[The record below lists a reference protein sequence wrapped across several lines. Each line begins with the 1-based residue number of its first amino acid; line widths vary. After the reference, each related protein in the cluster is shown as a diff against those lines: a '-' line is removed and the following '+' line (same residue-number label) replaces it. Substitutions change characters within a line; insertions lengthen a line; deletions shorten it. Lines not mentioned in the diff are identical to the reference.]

1 MTDLFD
7 LFDLGEAK
15 RVRWRVGAAEAADTL
30 LGLDGHV
37 GELRRD
43 AEGWWTVWRDG
54 REQRGLGA
62 HRTQLEA
69 AKAVLDHDWSGVE
82 ARPAR
87 VRPTAERWTD
97 PATGEWDGRSV
108 LLTTSE
114 PVFDGHAT
122 TWVVDGTAGD
132 WDSAIPQALQT
143 VELSSE
149 IERVMARGGER

>member
-1 MTDLFD
+1 MSDLFD

-15 RVRWRVGAAEAADTL
+15 RVRWRVGTAEAADTL

-54 REQRGLGA
+54 REQRGLGF

-82 ARPAR
+82 ARP
-87 VRPTAERWTD
+87 
-97 PATGEWDGRSV
+97 TGEWEDMRRR
-108 LLTTSE
+108 
-114 PVFDGHAT
+114 
-122 TWVVDGTAGD
+122 
-132 WDSAIPQALQT
+132 IRQ
-143 VELSSE
+143 LSSE
-149 IERVMARGGER
+149 AGEAGDAAMVASCARALAGDAAALDDVIDALDMAEAARGGER